1 MKIDKTK
8 LKVGIWYEDKDGN
21 YIPSSESV
29 DAPEEAVTCHT
40 CFPLQI
46 RTEHFYIKPHTDPD
60 GITHRTY
67 HGDDRFLTT
76 SCLIG
81 GGNEAVILAMA
92 NSGDY
97 TLSEALAVY
106 ANACERCS
114 NVLAY
119 KYLNGT
125 DGYPE
130 YSEEWKKCGTVCEY
144 CAGMGYSD
152 RVRGHRIENTLTDL
166 PLVLPGAVL
175 TESEYEFLTTMS
187 DKEDEK

>member
-8 LKVGIWYEDKDGN
+8 LKCGIWYEDKDGN
-21 YIPSSESV
+21 YIPSTDSAE
-29 DAPEEAVTCHT
+29 APEEAVTCHV

-46 RTEHFYIKPHTDPD
+46 RTEHYYIKPHVDPD
-60 GITHRTY
+60 GNVRRTHY
-67 HGDDRFLTT
+67 GSDHFLTT
-76 SCLIG
+76 SCHIG
-81 GGNEAVILAMA
+81 GGNEPVILAMA

-119 KYLNGT
+119 KYLNGA

-144 CAGMGYSD
+144 CAGEGYSD
-152 RVRGHRIENTLTDL
+152 RVRGHRIENSLTDL
-166 PLVLPGAVL
+166 PLVLPGEIL
-175 TESEYEFLTTMS
+175 TASEY
-187 DKEDEK
+187 DAVIGPIKEES

>member
-1 MKIDKTK
+1 MKIDKSK
-8 LKVGIWYEDKDGN
+8 LKCGIWYEDKDGN
-21 YIPSSESV
+21 YIPSTESV
-29 DAPEEAVTCHT
+29 EAPEEAVTCHV

-46 RTEHFYIKPHTDPD
+46 RTEHYNIKPHVDSD
-60 GITHRTY
+60 GNVHRTHY
-67 HGDDRFLTT
+67 GSDRFLTT
-76 SCLIG
+76 SCHIG
-81 GGNEAVILAMA
+81 GGNEPVILAMA

-119 KYLNGT
+119 KYLNGA

-152 RVRGHRIENTLTDL
+152 RVRGHRIENPITDL
-166 PLVLPGAVL
+166 PLVLPGEIL
-175 TESEYEFLTTMS
+175 TASEY
-187 DKEDEK
+187 DAVIGKCKEEEK

>member
-1 MKIDKTK
+1 MKIDKSK
-8 LKVGIWYEDKDGN
+8 LKCGIWYEDKDGN
-21 YIPSSESV
+21 YIPFNESV
-29 DAPEEAVTCHT
+29 EAPEEAVTCHV

-46 RTEHFYIKPHTDPD
+46 RTEHYYIKPHADPD
-60 GITHRTY
+60 GNVHRTHY
-67 HGDDRFLTT
+67 GSDRFLTT
-76 SCLIG
+76 SCHIG
-81 GGNEAVILAMA
+81 GGNEPVILAMA

-144 CAGMGYSD
+144 CAGEGYSD
-152 RVRGHRIENTLTDL
+152 RVRGHRIENPLTDL
-166 PLVLPGAVL
+166 PLTLGGEIL
-175 TESEYEFLTTMS
+175 TASEYDAVIGKCE
-187 DKEDEK
+187 EEEK